1 MSEQDDSG
9 RVAGAAAD
17 CVWAPRVKVLF
28 VTSELCGYLKTGGLG
43 EVSAALPRALNG
55 LCDIRV
61 LMPAYPAVRRVHDDI
76 EVIKEMPAVAGLP
89 AWSLGRAATADGL
102 TLYFVICDALYDRD
116 GSPYGAA
123 GADFN
128 DNDIRFAR
136 LSLAAA
142 EIAEGT
148 ADPNWRPHV
157 VHANDWPTA
166 LTPAYIKWK
175 GLDVASIL
183 TIHNLA
189 YQGLF
194 DRDRLGAL
202 AIPEPAMS
210 INGVEFHGRV
220 SFLKAGIFY
229 ASQVTTVSATYAQE
243 ITMCEHGCGLDG
255 LLRERADR
263 GELTGILNG
272 IDARWESFARE
283 AQGPEFVRDWKTRK
297 ARELRALFR
306 LDDAEGPLF
315 SIVSRLVHQKG
326 VDLSIQAAEMIVAN
340 GGQLVV
346 AGQGEP
352 ELERAVEALAQRHP
366 GAVAAHIGFEDAD
379 ARAIYEGG
387 DFLLMPSRFEPCGLG
402 QMYAQSQATLPIAN
416 RTGGLVDTIDDGD
429 TGFLFSN
436 PSEFALKRAIG
447 RAFRTYWSG
456 ERFDDMRQNA
466 LSKKFDWTGSAKR
479 YRNLYAA

>member
-1 MSEQDDSG
+1 MSEQDASEG
-9 RVAGAAAD
+9 STRAGT
-17 CVWAPRVKVLF
+17 PRIRVLF
-28 VTSELCGYLKTGGLG
+28 VTSELCGYLKAGGLG
-43 EVSAALPRALNG
+43 EVSAALPRALDG
-55 LCDIRV
+55 LCDIR
-61 LMPAYPAVRRVHDDI
+61 LLLPAYPAVRRIHGDI
-76 EVIKEMPAVAGLP
+76 AIVREMPAVAGLP

-102 TLYFVICDALYDRD
+102 TLYFVICDALYDRE
-116 GSPYGAA
+116 GSPYGAT
-123 GADFN
+123 GGDFR
-128 DNDIRFAR
+128 DNDVRFAR

-148 ADPNWRPHV
+148 ADPDWRPHV

-166 LTPAYIKWK
+166 LTPAYMQWK

-189 YQGLF
+189 YQGVF
-194 DRDRLGAL
+194 DRDRLAAL
-202 AIPEPAMS
+202 AIPERAMA
-210 INGVEFHGRV
+210 IDGVEFHGRV

-229 ASQVTTVSATYAQE
+229 ASQVTTVSETYARE
-243 ITMCEHGCGLDG
+243 ITFAEHGCGLDG
-255 LLRERADR
+255 LLRTRAGR

-272 IDARWESFARE
+272 IDARWENFARE
-283 AQGPEFVRDWKTRK
+283 ADSPEFVRDWKTRK

-340 GGQLVV
+340 GGSLVV
-346 AGQGEP
+346 AGEGEP
-352 ELERAVEALAQRHP
+352 QLERAVEALAQRHP
-366 GAVAAHIGFEDAD
+366 GAVAAHIGFEDAE

-416 RTGGLVDTIDDGD
+416 RTGGLADTIDDGD
-429 TGFLFSN
+429 TGFLFCD
-436 PSEFALKRAIG
+436 PSAFALKRAVG
-447 RAFRTYWSG
+447 RAFRAYWSG
-456 ERFDDMRQNA
+456 ERFEDMRQNA
-466 LSKKFDWTGSAKR
+466 LSKRFDWTDSAKR
-479 YRNLYAA
+479 YRALYAA